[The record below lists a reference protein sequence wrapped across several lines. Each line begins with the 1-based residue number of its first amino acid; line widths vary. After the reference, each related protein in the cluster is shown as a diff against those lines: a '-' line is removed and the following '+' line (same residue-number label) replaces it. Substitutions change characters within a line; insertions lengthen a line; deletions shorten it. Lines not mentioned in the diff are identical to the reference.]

1 MCDFCNQKFQEKAS
15 LWLHCGQFHSNNSN
29 DQPEFKF
36 KKGYPQN
43 LEEIDVGKK
52 VIKESNL
59 FECNQCDK
67 KFKKKGFLERH
78 ISIIH
83 GTEITKPEKRY
94 KFEFLDGKLQRSQL
108 FTNKNKGKLRGISR
122 KCGRRRSLKIKFF
135 KDRDVDMIKD
145 ITETY
150 YENGERAS
158 DKVNAATRI
167 LNNMLKLPESGPLV
181 IPKPTGLGDTV
192 DTFDKVCGYN
202 LENNKPQDQGM
213 C

>member
-1 MCDFCNQKFQEKAS
+1 MCDICDKKFQEKAS
-15 LWLHCGQFHSNNSN
+15 LWLHRGQYHPNNSN
-29 DQPEFKF
+29 DQKDNQKEIKF

-43 LEEIDVGKK
+43 LRDIEEP
-52 VIKESNL
+52 NL
-59 FECNQCDK
+59 FDFECNQCDK

-83 GTEITKPEKRY
+83 ETEITKPEKRY
-94 KFEFLDGKLQRSQL
+94 KFEFLDGKVRRSQL

-122 KCGRRRSLKIKFF
+122 KCGRRRSSLKVKFF
-135 KDRDVDMIKD
+135 GNKDVDMIKD

-167 LNNMLKLPESGPLV
+167 LNNMLKIPESGPLV
-181 IPKPTGLGDTV
+181 IPKPTGIGDTV

-202 LENNKPQDQGM
+202 LEDNKPQDKGM
-213 C
+213 R